1 VPTGV
6 SGWALSKGY
15 THQDIA
21 HFYITRELGVDW
33 RLRILENLNQDFLKK
48 INDAF
53 KSFKEDA
60 DVEIKQVK
68 SLPTDVPF

>member
-1 VPTGV
+1 
-6 SGWALSKGY
+6 
-15 THQDIA
+15 
-21 HFYITRELGVDW
+21 
-33 RLRILENLNQDFLKK
+33 LRIIENLNQDFLKK
-48 INDAF
+48 INEAF